1 MRLTMLYGS
10 EYWVVDKRIEQ
21 QMSVTEIRMIR
32 WMNKMKRDDGIG
44 NEYVRSIGVA
54 LENVQNEIKQTEII

>member
-1 MRLTMLYGS
+1 
-10 EYWVVDKRIEQ
+10 
-21 QMSVTEIRMIR
+21 MSVTETRMMR

-54 LENVQNEIKQTEII
+54 LENVQNEIK